1 MSKNTWAEMTEIKA
15 YFHKKKVE
23 QEKRIAI
30 AADKLQRTLQPTY
43 LWSSNQKS
51 KIQFVAHS

>member
-1 MSKNTWAEMTEIKA
+1 MIEIKA
-15 YFHKKKVE
+15 YFRKKKVE

-51 KIQFVAHS
+51 KIQFLAHS